1 MRTAVKSKKIGDMT
15 VDELR
20 SVIRDTMH
28 EFIDPDHG
36 LTLQSTIEKELK
48 ESRKARAKGEGVS
61 LSTARKRL
69 GLT

>member
-1 MRTAVKSKKIGDMT
+1 MHTTVRSKKIGDMT

-36 LTLQSTIEKELK
+36 LTLQPTIEGELK
-48 ESRKARAKGEGVS
+48 ESKKQRRKGVGFS
-61 LSTARKRL
+61 LSTTRKRL

>member
-1 MRTAVKSKKIGDMT
+1 MHTAVKSKKIGNMT

-20 SVIRDTMH
+20 NVIRDTMH

-36 LTLQSTIEKELK
+36 LILQPTVEKELK
-48 ESRKARAKGEGVS
+48 ESRKQRKKGTGISLNAAR
-61 LSTARKRL
+61 RRL

>member
-1 MRTAVKSKKIGDMT
+1 MT

-20 SVIRDTMH
+20 SVIRDTMY

-36 LTLQSTIEKELK
+36 LTLQPTIEQELK
-48 ESRKARAKGEGVS
+48 ESRKERKKGSGIS
-61 LSTARKRL
+61 LSLAKKRL

>member
-1 MRTAVKSKKIGDMT
+1 MYTAVKSKKIGDMT

-20 SVIRDTMH
+20 NVIRDTIH

-36 LTLQSTIEKELK
+36 LTLRPTVEEELK
-48 ESRKARAKGEGVS
+48 GSRKERKKGSGIS

>member
-1 MRTAVKSKKIGDMT
+1 MHTTVKPRKIGDMT

-36 LTLQSTIEKELK
+36 LILRPTVEKELK
-48 ESRKARAKGEGVS
+48 ESRKERKKGAGIS
-61 LSTARKRL
+61 LSTAKQRL

>member
-1 MRTAVKSKKIGDMT
+1 MHTTIKSKKIGDMT

-36 LTLQSTIEKELK
+36 LTLQPTIEQELK
-48 ESRKARAKGEGVS
+48 ESRKERKKESGIS
-61 LSTARKRL
+61 LSSAKKRL

>member
-1 MRTAVKSKKIGDMT
+1 MYTAVKSKKIGDMT

-36 LTLQSTIEKELK
+36 LALRPTIEEELK
-48 ESRKARAKGEGVS
+48 ESRKERKKGAGIS

>member
-1 MRTAVKSKKIGDMT
+1 MHTAVKPRKIGDMT

-36 LTLQSTIEKELK
+36 LILRPTVEGELK
-48 ESRKARAKGEGVS
+48 ESRKERKKGSGIS

>member
-1 MRTAVKSKKIGDMT
+1 MHTAVKPRKIGDMT

-36 LTLQSTIEKELK
+36 LALRPAIEEELK
-48 ESRKARAKGEGVS
+48 ASKKKRKKGAGIS